1 MGRVTNIE
9 RVLLAL
15 QAEPGLSD
23 AELRQ
28 RAQVNPHQQVNQ
40 ICRRLEREGRLRRI
54 DRSDGR
60 IGNYLTETG
69 SSARAATSLLVL
81 RSSDTDDPPTPAPAS
96 AACATA
102 PPTVNDTLIV
112 LPMFRTEG

>member
-1 MGRVTNIE
+1 MERVTSIE

-40 ICRRLEREGRLRRI
+40 ICRRLERERRLRPR
-54 DRSDGR
+54 RASERVLVPSG
-60 IGNYLTETG
+60 G
-69 SSARAATSLLVL
+69 SNMCAGVL
-81 RSSDTDDPPTPAPAS
+81 RQVSRSNRPA
-96 AACATA
+96 
-102 PPTVNDTLIV
+102 V
-112 LPMFRTEG
+112 